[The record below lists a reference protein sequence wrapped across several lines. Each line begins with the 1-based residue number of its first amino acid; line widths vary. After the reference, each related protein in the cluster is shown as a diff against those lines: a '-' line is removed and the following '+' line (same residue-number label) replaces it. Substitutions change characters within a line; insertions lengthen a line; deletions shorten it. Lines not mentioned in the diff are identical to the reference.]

1 MHSPTQLNLL
11 TDELIK
17 LIGYSKLGK
26 QSGACCTHQK
36 MQQGQMPVM
45 SVMDHSCEPTTVL
58 AFVNMAVVIAWLFLI
73 WPMKQMVKQIMQMN
87 ITWLKIPTGSRQTS
101 WLFVSVAE
109 ELNQG
114 LLRNNSS
121 LVVRGGLEPLTS
133 GNQVWYCNHLAMLPP
148 PQHPVVFQLIL

>member
-1 MHSPTQLNLL
+1 
-11 TDELIK
+11 
-17 LIGYSKLGK
+17 
-26 QSGACCTHQK
+26 
-36 MQQGQMPVM
+36 MPVM

-109 ELNQG
+109 ELN
-114 LLRNNSS
+114 
-121 LVVRGGLEPLTS
+121 
-133 GNQVWYCNHLAMLPP
+133 
-148 PQHPVVFQLIL
+148 